1 MNVSPLARAS
11 RPAATTAAGRPKPAT
26 PVTDKGGPTTSDQ
39 AEQEAAI
46 AKQRLQ
52 FDFAL
57 QERAEL
63 QREMNELRALEMEQI
78 KRDDEIVKKW
88 IALI

>member
-11 RPAATTAAGRPKPAT
+11 RPAAPAAAGRAKPA
-26 PVTDKGGPTTSDQ
+26 PPAPPSPDQ
-39 AEQEAAI
+39 TEQEAALT
-46 AKQRLQ
+46 KQRMQ
-52 FDFAL
+52 FDFDL

-63 QREMNELRALEMEQI
+63 QREMNELRALEMEQL
-78 KRDDEIVKKW
+78 KRDDEILKKW